1 MRALYRFL
9 LRLLP
14 REFRSAHAAEMEEA
28 FLESLALTRS
38 RKPVACLRAM
48 SDVLGLAVRLRWKLL
63 RRRASSRRA
72 PLGGIAHDLAIALR
86 RLRKAP
92 AFTIAATVTLGLGI
106 GSTVLMLTLVD
117 AILIRP
123 LPYPDSD
130 RMVALF
136 LREETH
142 DLRHAPTSPVNFL
155 AWRSESR
162 SLSLMTAAHPW
173 SPSLTGGDRPDQLD
187 GLKVTPSLFQL
198 VEIPPLLGRA
208 LDDNDAEP
216 GGERVVVLGYE
227 LWRERF
233 GADPAMLGRMLTLDG
248 EAHRV
253 VGVMPEGFRF
263 PPFWFTEARM
273 WAPLTFTPEEAA
285 RHARFLRVFAKR
297 NDGASLEEVRAE
309 MAAIGGRLVAQYP
322 DRNASTSVEVEPLLE
337 PVVEGARPALVL
349 LLAAVV
355 LLSLIACANVANLQL
370 ARASGR
376 AREIALESALGAGRG
391 RLLKQQFLES
401 LVLTAA
407 GGLLGA
413 SLAAL
418 GISTLVDLSPGRL
431 PRLAELGA
439 DYRVLLFALAISSAV
454 MLVLGLV
461 STPRRG
467 SVSLRESGS
476 RTTPAAGRRLR
487 DALVIGQ
494 VATSALLLVAA
505 GLVLRSFVALRN
517 LDPGFRRDQVIT
529 SSLLLTGTP
538 HAPPDR
544 QVVLFRQIREAV
556 GSLAAVRGAAFINH
570 LPIGGDSWGISYS
583 LDPGAEG
590 SEPPRAGLRT
600 VTHDYFRVMGVR
612 ILAGRGFDERDDDR
626 SQNVVIV
633 NRALAE
639 RLASTETLP
648 GRRLRIGS
656 GENDDWRTVVGVV
669 ADSRQWELTEDIAP
683 EIYFPYGQNPVS
695 SYLTT
700 TLVVWS
706 SMPPEELQPRIE
718 REVWSIAGAIPI
730 TNVRT
735 IERILSGQ
743 MAPQRFAAL
752 LFGVF
757 AGMALLLAS
766 VGLYGVLSYTVG
778 QRTVEI
784 GIRAALGATRKDIR
798 TLVLARGATLVGAGL
813 LVGLA
818 AALLGG
824 RLLERVL
831 FGVRPTDPATLALV
845 SAFLLLVGFAAT
857 YLPARRAARLDPLT
871 ALRRE

>member
-1 MRALYRFL
+1 MRILYRFL
-9 LRLLP
+9 LHVLP
-14 REFRSAHAAEMEEA
+14 RDFRSAHGKEMEEA
-28 FLESLALTRS
+28 FLESLTLSRS
-38 RKPVACLRAM
+38 RKPFACLRAI
-48 SDVLGLAVRLRWKLL
+48 SDVLGLMGRLRWKSL
-63 RRRASSRRA
+63 RRRVSSRRA
-72 PLGGIAHDLAIALR
+72 PFAGLAHDLAIALR

-92 AFTIAATVTLGLGI
+92 AFTMASTLTLALGI
-106 GSTVLMLTLVD
+106 GATVLMLTLVD

-130 RMVALF
+130 RLVALF
-136 LREETH
+136 LHEETH
-142 DLRHAPTSPVNFL
+142 DLRRAPTSPFNFL
-155 AWRSESR
+155 AWRSESK

-187 GLKVTPSLFQL
+187 GLKVTPSLFRL
-198 VEIPPLLGRA
+198 LEIPPLRGRA
-208 LDDNDAEP
+208 LDETDAS
-216 GGERVVVLGYE
+216 GGEPVVVLGYD

-233 GADPAMLGRMLTLDG
+233 GADPAMVGRMLTLDG
-248 EAHRV
+248 AAHRV

-263 PPFWFTEARM
+263 PPFWFTEARL
-273 WAPLTFTPEEAA
+273 WAPLTFAPEEAS

-297 NDGASLEEVRAE
+297 NDGVSLAEARAE
-309 MAAIGGRLVAQYP
+309 MEAIGARLETQYP
-322 DRNASTSVEVEPLLE
+322 DRNAATSVEVEPLLE

-355 LLSLIACANVANLQL
+355 LLALIACANVANLQL
-370 ARASGR
+370 VRAAGR

-391 RLLKQQFLES
+391 RLVKQQFLES
-401 LVLTAA
+401 LVLTLA
-407 GGLLGA
+407 GGLLGVG
-413 SLAAL
+413 LAAL
-418 GISTLVDLSPGRL
+418 GISILVDLSPGRL
-431 PRLAELGA
+431 PRLAELGT
-439 DYRVLLFALAISSAV
+439 DYRVPLFALAISSAV
-454 MLVLGLV
+454 MLVLGFV
-461 STPRRG
+461 STPRRVN
-467 SVSLRESGS
+467 VSLRESS
-476 RTTPAAGRRLR
+476 RSTPASGRRLR

-517 LDPGFRRDQVIT
+517 LDPGFRREHVLT

-538 HAPPDR
+538 HAPLDR
-544 QVVLFRQIREAV
+544 QVLLFRQIREAV
-556 GSLAAVRGAAFINH
+556 GSLPGVRGAAFINH
-570 LPIGGDSWGISYS
+570 LSIGGDSWGISYT
-583 LDPGAEG
+583 LDPGAAV
-590 SEPPRAGLRT
+590 SELPRAGLRT
-600 VTHDYFRVMGVR
+600 VTSDYFDVMGVQ

-626 SQNVVIV
+626 SRKVVLA

-639 RLASTETLP
+639 RVASTETLP

-669 ADSRQWELTEDIAP
+669 ENSRQWELTEDIAP
-683 EIYFPYGQNPVS
+683 EIYFPYPQNPVS

-718 REVWSIAGAIPI
+718 REIWSVAGAIPI

-784 GIRAALGATRKDIR
+784 GIRAALGATRGDIGA
-798 TLVLARGATLVGAGL
+798 LVLARGATLVGTGL
-813 LVGLA
+813 LAGLA

-824 RLLERVL
+824 HLLERLL
-831 FGVRPTDPATLALV
+831 FGVSPTDPTTLALV
-845 SAFLLLVGFAAT
+845 STFLLLVGLAAI

-871 ALRRE
+871 ALRRD